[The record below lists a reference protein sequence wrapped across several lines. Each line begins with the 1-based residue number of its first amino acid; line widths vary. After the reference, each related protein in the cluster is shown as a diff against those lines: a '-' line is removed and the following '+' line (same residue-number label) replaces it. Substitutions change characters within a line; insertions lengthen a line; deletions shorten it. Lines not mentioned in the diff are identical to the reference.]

1 MTNDPLQDPA
11 LDTAFNP
18 ETPLSAEL
26 LLAELEQAR
35 AELEQLRAESLRERA
50 ELDNQRKRLA
60 RDIENARKYANE
72 RLLADLLPVFDS
84 LEAALANAPENDP
97 LREGAELTLR
107 QLHRVAESNGLVEIA
122 PAAGDSFNPEHHQAV
137 SVIDVEGLSP
147 GAVAQVFQKGY
158 VLNDRLL
165 RPAMV
170 VVARHD

>member
-1 MTNDPLQDPA
+1 MTNDPLQDSA
-11 LDTAFNP
+11 IDTAFDSEN
-18 ETPLSAEL
+18 PLSVDL
-26 LLAELEQAR
+26 LLAQLEQAR
-35 AELEQLRAESLRERA
+35 GDLEQLRAESLRERA

-60 RDIENARKYANE
+60 RDIDNARKYANE

-107 QLHRVAESNGLVEIA
+107 QLHRVAESNGLVEVA
-122 PAAGDSFNPEHHQAV
+122 PAAGDSFNPEHHQAI
-137 SVIDVEGLSP
+137 SVIDVEGIPP

-158 VLNDRLL
+158 VLNERLL

-170 VVARHD
+170 VVSRHD

>member
-1 MTNDPLQDPA
+1 MEPEMTNDPLQDPA
-11 LDTAFNP
+11 EDIAIDAENP
-18 ETPLSAEL
+18 LA
-26 LLAELEQAR
+26 AELEIAR

-60 RDIENARKYANE
+60 RDIDNARKYANE

-97 LREGAELTLR
+97 LRAGAELTLR

-122 PAAGDSFNPEHHQAV
+122 PAAGDSFNPDHHQAV
-137 SVIDVEGLSP
+137 SVIDAEGLPP
-147 GAVAQVFQKGY
+147 GAVAQTFQKGY

-170 VVARHD
+170 VVAKHE

>member
-11 LDTAFNP
+11 IEMAFDPENP
-18 ETPLSAEL
+18 LAAEL
-26 LLAELEQAR
+26 MLAELERAR

-60 RDIENARKYANE
+60 RDIDGARKYANE

-107 QLHRVAESNGLVEIA
+107 QLHRVAESNGLVEVA

-137 SVIDVEGLSP
+137 SVIDAEDIPP

-170 VVARHD
+170 VVAKHD